1 MLSLSQEAAGITHE
15 RRHPTFDTEK
25 KKQNAATPYG
35 KTGYGDVKSDFDMQ
49 TIILKYKHICWNK
62 LDYWRE
68 WLPRLA

>member
-1 MLSLSQEAAGITHE
+1 MLSLSQEAAGGTHE

-25 KKQNAATPYG
+25 KKQNAAAPYG
-35 KTGYGDVKSDFDMQ
+35 QTEYGDVKSD
-49 TIILKYKHICWNK
+49 ILKYKHICWNK